1 VLSLRDV
8 VDFKGIQYVDVVL
21 THPDGTGVNAES
33 GNFTIDWP
41 PPSVATAQQKK
52 DMVHRSRSG
61 PTYTVEQLG
70 DVVLAVDGV
79 LNG

>member
-8 VDFKGIQYVDVVL
+8 IDSDGIKYIDVVL
-21 THPDGTGVNAES
+21 THPDGGGVNAES

-41 PPSVATAQQKK
+41 PPSVATAQQKR
-52 DMVHRSRSG
+52 DMIHVSRPD
-61 PTYTVEQLG
+61 PTYTVDQLG
-70 DVVLAVDGV
+70 QVVLAVDRA